1 MNVKDVMTQK
11 PEYLSPNTPLKKV
24 AENMYR
30 KDFGFVP
37 IGENDRL
44 IGVVTDRDIA
54 IRGVAQGKNPEN
66 TPVREVMTT
75 KVQYCY
81 EDDDLKKAAD
91 YMCDQ
96 HVRRLVVLNKNKR
109 LTGILS
115 LGDIATKCTD
125 EWLCDHILKSVSEK
139 TH

>member
-1 MNVKDVMTQK
+1 MYVKDVMTQK
-11 PEYLSPNTPLKKV
+11 PEYLSPNTSLKKV
-24 AENMYR
+24 AEDMDT

-66 TPVREVMTT
+66 TPVSEVMTK

-81 EDDDLKKAAD
+81 EDDDLEKAAN

-96 HVRRLVVLNKNKR
+96 HVRRLVVLNEKKR
-109 LTGILS
+109 LTGVVS
-115 LGDIATKCTD
+115 LGDIARNCRD
-125 EWLCDHILKSVSEK
+125 ERLCDHLLKSVSEE